1 MKINL
6 RKASVVQQ
14 TILDEIKRIGTEKT
28 SVSVSL
34 FEANIEGKLDEQL
47 TKVVDTNRR
56 VGRLLEANRFLR
68 ANVARKNAEV
78 GIADYLAE
86 EAYLASAEARLKSL
100 SEVDARQQL
109 TSLQQEIDAR
119 KSSKESERMSIYG
132 RSEYS
137 VEVNVVP
144 AEVIAKAKTELEG
157 IRKRRR
163 KIKDEMVA
171 LNVRTEIE
179 VPEQVALVLTEL
191 GLD

>member
-14 TILDEIKRIGTEKT
+14 TILDEVKRIGTEKT
-28 SVSVSL
+28 SVTLSL
-34 FEANIEGKLDEQL
+34 FETNIVSKLDEQL
-47 TKVVDTNRR
+47 AVVVATNQR

-68 ANVARKNAEV
+68 ATVARKNAEV

-86 EAYLASAEARLKSL
+86 ESYLASAEARLKAL
-100 SEVDARQQL
+100 SELTPRQEA
-109 TSLQQEIDAR
+109 TSLQAEIDAR
-119 KSSKESERMSIYG
+119 KTSKEGERVNIYG
-132 RSEYS
+132 RTEYN

-144 AEVIAKAKTELEG
+144 VEVIAKAKTELEG

-171 LNVRTEIE
+171 LNVRTEFE
-179 VPEQVALVLTEL
+179 VPEQVALVLSEL

>member
-6 RKASVVQQ
+6 RKAAVVQQ

-47 TKVVDTNRR
+47 TKVVDTNRK

-86 EAYLASAEARLKSL
+86 ESYLASAESRLKAL

-144 AEVIAKAKTELEG
+144 VEVIVKAKTELEG

>member
-14 TILDEIKRIGTEKT
+14 TIQDEVKRIGTEKT
-28 SVSVSL
+28 ALSVSL
-34 FEANIEGKLDEQL
+34 FETEVEGKLDEQL
-47 TKVVDTNRR
+47 AKVVETNRR
-56 VGRLLEANRFLR
+56 AGRLLEANRFLR
-68 ANVARKNAEV
+68 ATVARKNAEV

-86 EAYLASAEARLKSL
+86 EAYLASAEARLKAL
-100 SEVDARQQL
+100 SEVTARQSL
-109 TSLQQEIDAR
+109 TSLQAEIESR
-119 KSSKESERMSIYG
+119 KANSNNERMSIYG
-132 RSEYS
+132 RDYS

-144 AEVIAKAKTELEG
+144 AEVIEKAKAELEG

-163 KIKDEMVA
+163 KIKDEMVSI
-171 LNVRTEIE
+171 NVRTEFE

>member
-6 RKASVVQQ
+6 RKAAVVQQ

-47 TKVVDTNRR
+47 TKVVDTNRK

-86 EAYLASAEARLKSL
+86 ESYLASAEARLKAL

-144 AEVIAKAKTELEG
+144 VEVIVKAKTELEG

>member
-47 TKVVDTNRR
+47 TKVVETNRR

-86 EAYLASAEARLKSL
+86 ESYLASAEARLKAL

-109 TSLQQEIDAR
+109 TSLQQENDAR
-119 KSSKESERMSIYG
+119 KASKESERMSIYG

-137 VEVNVVP
+137 VEVHVVP
-144 AEVIAKAKTELEG
+144 VEVIEKAKTELEG